1 MNPGGLPVEIKI
13 ESAHNYAR
21 MVRLQ
26 VVEANKMLSIE
37 RQYSP
42 GLTMSEL
49 ENCGVTG
56 AAIVKTGF
64 VRSQDIV
71 AQLTKR
77 QHHW

>member
-13 ESAHNYAR
+13 KSAHNYTR
-21 MVRLQ
+21 MVRLR

-42 GLTMSEL
+42 VLTMSEL
-49 ENCGVTG
+49 ENRGVTC

-64 VRSQDIV
+64 VRSQYVV

-77 QHHW
+77 RHHW